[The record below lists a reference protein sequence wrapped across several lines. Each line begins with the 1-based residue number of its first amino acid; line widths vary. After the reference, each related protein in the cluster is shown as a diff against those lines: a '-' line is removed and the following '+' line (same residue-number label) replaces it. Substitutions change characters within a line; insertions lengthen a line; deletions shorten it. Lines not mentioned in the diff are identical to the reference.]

1 MACILYYILIH
12 NSPFALYHTLLTGL
26 HEHQRLH
33 QIERTMSSNQDQAE
47 SSRSA
52 RINTAQEQEM
62 EPISWSIHAAPQ
74 SSQEEDGSDSSG
86 SSEGRRASHT
96 QSNVQRS
103 EEENHALHLAHAM
116 THNPADALLPSPPRS
131 PPRAIPNPYAGF
143 SQSSHNTTSLS
154 SGSKFKVITVNDV
167 KNRTCW
173 ICSDGDA
180 DEAELGGLPK
190 RWIHPCKCSLMAHE
204 ECLLTWIRTRR
215 TRDPKKPIQ
224 CPQCS
229 HIYGILE
236 QKPGLLRFF
245 ESGNKLL
252 RDALPIATAGV
263 VGGSVLVAATAYG
276 CAAIRLWIGKDAAG
290 RVLGGKWPWHYYLD
304 IPVIPFALIA
314 SRFRILD
321 YSLTYIPTMVLWPI
335 MMFHM
340 PYLTDYTGFQNSL
353 RGAMSRRRWD
363 NRDYQS
369 NSTYLVS
376 PGRTYPPSPG
386 LTILLVPWV
395 RAAYIM
401 LKYRITKKVLAPF
414 SRRAASNGS
423 GRNENGRRQTRLIV
437 IGEDAPVEGLDHY
450 GTVNVD
456 ENGNPREVPP
466 GAEAIENDRTVYVSA
481 QSLARLIIGA
491 LSGPLI
497 SNLMGKLL
505 AKVASYSDFLR
516 RILGMDTI
524 FPRYG
529 SRNPSRTSSP
539 AATQST
545 PLSRLFSTGSIFS
558 KSSDDDSSFKPP
570 AGVVHEVRDGMT
582 WFRTTGTFDD
592 LDPVWFRN
600 AIGAGIF
607 IVIKDIVQ
615 LRYRY
620 LRLEHAREGAKR
632 TKIVDRPFVGGIVN
646 ELELRD

>member
-1 MACILYYILIH
+1 
-12 NSPFALYHTLLTGL
+12 
-26 HEHQRLH
+26 
-33 QIERTMSSNQDQAE
+33 MSFNQSQGE
-47 SSRSA
+47 SSRNA
-52 RINTAQEQEM
+52 RENGQESEQ
-62 EPISWSIHAAPQ
+62 ISWSIHAAPE
-74 SSQEEDGSDSSG
+74 SSQEDEGSSSSG
-86 SSEGRRASHT
+86 SSEDGPSNSRRNA
-96 QSNVQRS
+96 QRL
-103 EEENHALHLAHAM
+103 EQDHAIRLAHAM

-143 SQSSHNTTSLS
+143 SQTSQNTNISSESNI
-154 SGSKFKVITVNDV
+154 KIITVNDV
-167 KNRTCW
+167 KNRNCW

-180 DEAELGGLPK
+180 DEAELGGPPRK
-190 RWIHPCKCSLMAHE
+190 WIHPCKCSLMAHE

-236 QKPGLLRFF
+236 QKPGLLRLF

-276 CAAIRLWIGKDAAG
+276 CAAIRLWVGKDAAG

-304 IPVIPFALIA
+304 IPIIPFALVF
-314 SRFRILD
+314 SRFRVLD

-340 PYLTDYTGFQNSL
+340 PYLTDYTGYYTSL
-353 RGAMSRRRWD
+353 RRGMTRRRWD
-363 NRDYQS
+363 DASYRS
-369 NSTYLVS
+369 NSQYLVS

-401 LKYRITKKVLAPF
+401 LKYRITRKVLAPF
-414 SRRAASNGS
+414 SRRVTTNGN
-423 GRNENGRRQTRLIV
+423 GRNETGRRQTRLIV
-437 IGEDAPVEGLDHY
+437 IGEDAPVEGLDQD

-456 ENGNPREVPP
+456 ENGNPRELPP

-497 SNLMGKLL
+497 ANLMGKLL
-505 AKVASYSDFLR
+505 AKAASYSNFLR
-516 RILGMDTI
+516 RFLGMDS
-524 FPRYG
+524 FLPPRYG
-529 SRNPSRTSSP
+529 SRNPTRSATPS
-539 AATQST
+539 ATQST
-545 PLSRLFSTGSIFS
+545 PLGRLFSTGSIFP
-558 KSSDDDSSFKPP
+558 KPSDEDFSTQST
-570 AGVVHEVRDGMT
+570 ASVVHEVSDGMT

-632 TKIVDRPFVGGIVN
+632 TKIVDRPFVGGIVG
-646 ELELRD
+646 ELELRDEGEKKSI